1 MDSNLLAVRAGAGDI
16 AAFEELVRLHQNQV
30 FSIALRMSGNREDA
44 LDISQETFVRVWRA
58 LPQFNSESKFS
69 TWLYRIV
76 SNICTDFYRKNSR
89 MQTVSI
95 TTSYDEGED
104 TQLELPDEKHSP
116 ERSVENDELSDALER
131 AINELKPEWKTVF
144 VMREISDMSYS
155 EIAEA
160 LEIEEGTV
168 KSRLFRARRQLQ
180 EILKISGNIP
190 STRPSKD
197 VKDGDA
203 R

>member
-95 TTSYDEGED
+95 TTSDDEGED

-116 ERSVENDELSDALER
+116 ERSVENDELSDALDKLCELGHLTQTAQGYQVTPSGR
-131 AINELKPEWKTVF
+131 DAICRMSSLRILEAIRKALKWEHIKAP
-144 VMREISDMSYS
+144 M
-155 EIAEA
+155 
-160 LEIEEGTV
+160 
-168 KSRLFRARRQLQ
+168 
-180 EILKISGNIP
+180 
-190 STRPSKD
+190 
-197 VKDGDA
+197 
-203 R
+203 